1 MQVMAIVVAYIEML
15 RPGLADAGGD
25 MRERTLGVGVN
36 LCRGELQLACSL
48 CTVWIVCSGYAVDV
62 AL

>member
-1 MQVMAIVVAYIEML
+1 MVAYVDIL

-25 MRERTLGVGVN
+25 MRKRVLGVGVN
-36 LCRGELQLACSL
+36 LCRGELQLAYMAS
-48 CTVWIVCSGYAVDV
+48 VPSGFCCGDAINV